1 MKTFSSMNQL
11 RTIVKHVI
19 HEQTSAMRKEK
30 LFVYATETFLAGF
43 ADDFSF
49 RLQTSSTF
57 ELEQALINMDG
68 EILLG
73 EEGQCPLCQKVFNRK
88 TSLLNHIRN
97 HSADKKYVC
106 GYCQKGFSQ
115 QANLRNHERIHTNDR
130 PYVW

>member
-1 MKTFSSMNQL
+1 MNQ
-11 RTIVKHVI
+11 RENEKHVI
-19 HEQTSAMRKEK
+19 HRNEKKECFIC
-30 LFVYATETFLAGF
+30 LCSLSFITTTTQFLARNNF
-43 ADDFSF
+43 LLTNLY
-49 RLQTSSTF
+49 LQNSTTF

-73 EEGQCPLCQKVFNRK
+73 EEGQCPLCQKNFNRK

>member
-1 MKTFSSMNQL
+1 
-11 RTIVKHVI
+11 
-19 HEQTSAMRKEK
+19 
-30 LFVYATETFLAGF
+30 
-43 ADDFSF
+43 
-49 RLQTSSTF
+49 
-57 ELEQALINMDG
+57 MDG

-73 EEGQCPLCQKVFNRK
+73 EEGQCPLCQKIFNRK

-97 HSADKKYVC
+97 HSADKKYIC